1 MKGHDR
7 QRHACHT
14 DTQLQQFTYGRGAI
28 RPGNHLREGEALVR
42 HLATATRERV
52 LDTSESQHSSCIAPM
67 LAQQT
72 IWRSPTS

>member
-1 MKGHDR
+1 MIDSGMP
-7 QRHACHT
+7 AILTPSCNNSPM
-14 DTQLQQFTYGRGAI
+14 GAALSD
-28 RPGNHLREGEALVR
+28 PATTLREGEALVR